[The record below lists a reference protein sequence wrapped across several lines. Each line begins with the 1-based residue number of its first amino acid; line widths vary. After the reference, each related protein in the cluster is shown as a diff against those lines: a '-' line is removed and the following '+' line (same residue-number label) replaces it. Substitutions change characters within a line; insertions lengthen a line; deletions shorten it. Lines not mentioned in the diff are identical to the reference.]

1 MEENSNENVIIND
14 ENQQKPLDNSDFNN
28 SLSNSNLLLNNETP
42 LNINNNVEKEKLNTN
57 FIIPNTSSNSNPENL
72 ISNNINNNDV
82 QNKYM
87 LKDILENNSKNVSKE
102 EKMEQ
107 IKTMLHSLLSELAQI
122 KEKGNQLFASD
133 DFSGAEQLY
142 REGIQKINEFPLI
155 GDLDGASEEIQV
167 NLYQVTNFNK
177 QFYNN
182 LASSLFKQGKFEE
195 SLKNSE
201 LIIQQF
207 DPNHLPSYGR
217 ILFCLIELKKIIL
230 ANHYADII
238 KKQFGKTEHMS
249 KFKDQLDKLELLN
262 IEYSN
267 KILEENP
274 EIKNEIISLNDDF
287 IQKNEEENKKLNNF
301 IGYLPYILGGGLALY
316 FGGKYIHNKLKK

>member
-1 MEENSNENVIIND
+1 MEENSNENLTKND
-14 ENQQKPLDNSDFNN
+14 ESQQKSLDNSGFSNL
-28 SLSNSNLLLNNETP
+28 LSNSNLLINNEAP
-42 LNINNNVEKEKLNTN
+42 PNIINNLENEKLNTN
-57 FIIPNTSSNSNPENL
+57 LLIPNTSSNSKLENL
-72 ISNNINNNDV
+72 ISNNNNNKDIKTKNTINN
-82 QNKYM
+82 
-87 LKDILENNSKNVSKE
+87 ILENTSKE
-102 EKMEQ
+102 QKMEQ
-107 IKTMLHSLLSELAQI
+107 IQTMLHSLLSELAQI

-142 REGIQKINEFPLI
+142 REGIQKINEFPLL
-155 GDLDGASEEIQV
+155 GDLDGASQEIQV

-217 ILFCLIELKKIIL
+217 ILFCLIELKKIIM

-274 EIKNEIISLNDDF
+274 QIKNEIISLNNDF
-287 IQKNEEENKKLNNF
+287 IQKNKQETNKISNY
-301 IGYLPYILGGGLALY
+301 ISYLPYILGASFVLY
-316 FGGKYIHNKLKK
+316 VGGKYIHNKLKK